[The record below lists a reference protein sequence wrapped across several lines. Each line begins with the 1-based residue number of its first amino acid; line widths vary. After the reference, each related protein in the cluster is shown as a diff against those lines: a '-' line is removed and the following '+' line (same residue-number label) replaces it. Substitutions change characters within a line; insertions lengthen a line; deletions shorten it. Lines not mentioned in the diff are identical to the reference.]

1 MYARILVPIDGSATS
16 MRGLTEAI
24 KLATALQ
31 ARVRVVHVINELL
44 ADYTLAPSVYYEK
57 VIEAEREV
65 GKKTLANAQ
74 AHARELGYDVEV
86 ELLETIG
93 ARASTMIIE
102 AAKRW
107 DAEIIVMGTHGR
119 RGLRRLAIGS
129 DAEMVL
135 RSAPVPVLMVRDD
148 VEGT

>member
-107 DAEIIVMGTHGR
+107 DAGLIVMGTHGR

>member
-16 MRGLTEAI
+16 MQGLTEAI

-57 VIEAEREV
+57 VIEAEREA

-74 AHARELGYDVEV
+74 AHARELGYDVEL

-107 DAEIIVMGTHGR
+107 DAELIVMGTHGR

-135 RSAPVPVLMVRDD
+135 RSTPVPVLMVRDD
-148 VEGT
+148 AEGT

>member
-24 KLATALQ
+24 KLATALL

>member
-16 MRGLTEAI
+16 MQGLTEAI

-57 VIEAEREV
+57 VIEAEREA

-74 AHARELGYDVEV
+74 AHARELGYDVEL

-107 DAEIIVMGTHGR
+107 DAELIVMGTHGR

-135 RSAPVPVLMVRDD
+135 RSTPVPVLMVRDD
-148 VEGT
+148 VEET